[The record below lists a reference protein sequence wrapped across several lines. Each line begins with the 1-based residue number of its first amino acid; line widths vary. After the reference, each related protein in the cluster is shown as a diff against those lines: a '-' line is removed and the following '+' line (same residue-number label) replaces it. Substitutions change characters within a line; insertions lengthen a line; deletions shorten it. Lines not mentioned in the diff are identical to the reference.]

1 MKNVWGEIIKRIGIL
16 LVLAVAMLSAH
27 VMAQGIVGNGG
38 VDILGKDGG
47 IFETEGTAFR
57 FPEAQDT
64 NHDSLIV
71 GDDKALAIGSFWNKK
86 VRATASNNLEIKKN
100 QDTANC
106 SPCGGS
112 LCLDACTKVN
122 VDNIKVGNRK
132 AMAIGPADAA
142 NYIKIVTN
150 QQ

>member
-1 MKNVWGEIIKRIGIL
+1 MKNVWGEIIKRIGIIM
-16 LVLAVAMLSAH
+16 VLAMAMLSVHAL
-27 VMAQGIVGNGG
+27 AQGIVGDKGVDLLGKNGG
-38 VDILGKDGG
+38 IL
-47 IFETEGTAFR
+47 ETEGAAFR

-64 NHDSLIV
+64 NYDLLVV
-71 GDDKALAIGSFWNKK
+71 GDDKALAIGNFWNKK
-86 VRATASNNLEIKKN
+86 PMATATNNLEIKKN
-100 QDTANC
+100 QESGNC

-122 VDNIKVGNRK
+122 IDNIKAGNRK

>member
-1 MKNVWGEIIKRIGIL
+1 MKTVWGEIIKRIGIIM
-16 LVLAVAMLSAH
+16 VLAVAMLSVH
-27 VMAQGIVGNGG
+27 VMAQGIAGDGG
-38 VDILGKDGG
+38 VDILGKNGG
-47 IFETEGTAFR
+47 IFETEGTSVK
-57 FPEAQDT
+57 FPVAQDT
-64 NHDSLIV
+64 NLDRTVV
-71 GDDKALAIGSFWNKK
+71 GDDKALAIGNFWNKK
-86 VRATASNNLEIKKN
+86 PIATATNNLEIKKN
-100 QDTANC
+100 QDSGNC

-122 VDNIKVGNRK
+122 ADNIKAGNRR

>member
-1 MKNVWGEIIKRIGIL
+1 MKTVWGEIIKKIGII
-16 LVLAVAMLSAH
+16 LVLAVAMLSIH
-27 VMAQGIVGNGG
+27 VMAQGIAGDGG

-57 FPEAQDT
+57 FPELQDT
-64 NHDSLIV
+64 NLDSLIV
-71 GDDKALAIGSFWNKK
+71 GDDKALAIGNVWHKK
-86 VRATASNNLEIKKN
+86 PLATATNNVLIKKN
-100 QDTANC
+100 QDSGNC

-112 LCLDACTKVN
+112 LCLDSCTKVN
-122 VDNIKVGNRK
+122 IDTIKAGNRK
-132 AMAIGPADAA
+132 ALAIGPADAS